1 MPPHLSR
8 EAQIAA
14 SGGSIHEF
22 RKSTRKMRWW
32 YESMADYMIANPSA
46 TQDEI
51 AAYFGRNPATIST
64 IINADSFKAYFRG
77 RRAQHAE
84 KLDETV
90 RTKLFNVANNSLD
103 HLLVALEKKR
113 DAVPIELLQ
122 RTADTALKNLGYG
135 PPASPGVSVNVNTAP
150 QSVNVAVSLD
160 ELERAREALRRNQQ
174 AVQTGP
180 PLLEHEVGAIA
191 PPPTEK
197 E

>member
-1 MPPHLSR
+1 MAPPHLSR
-8 EAQIAA
+8 EAQVAA

-46 TQDEI
+46 TQDQI
-51 AAYFGRNPATIST
+51 AAYFGRNPATVST

-84 KLDETV
+84 GLDAAV
-90 RTKLFNVANNSLD
+90 RTKLFSVANNSLD

-135 PPASPGVSVNVNTAP
+135 APPSAGTTVNVNTTP
-150 QSVNVAVSLD
+150 QAVNVAVSLD
-160 ELERAREALRRNQQ
+160 DLERAREVLRRNQQ
-174 AVQTGP
+174 RTIEASPCEAGSAT
-180 PLLEHEVGAIA
+180 A
-191 PPPTEK
+191 PSEDSA